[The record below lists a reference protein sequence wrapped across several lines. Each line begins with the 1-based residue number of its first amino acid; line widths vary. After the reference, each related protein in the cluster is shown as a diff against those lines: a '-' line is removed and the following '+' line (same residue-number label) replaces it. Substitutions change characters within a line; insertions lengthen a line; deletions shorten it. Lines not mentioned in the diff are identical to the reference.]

1 MRTEGHVGQREDVQS
16 VRRGRRLDVDNM
28 RRVERS
34 EGLRT
39 LTRKQAAEGLVS
51 ELERIWGWETDG
63 VKMRFLDVLVLMVRW
78 GWGKFRRGRR
88 RRNAG
93 VITH

>member
-1 MRTEGHVGQREDVQS
+1 MSRTRTEGHVGQREDVQR

-39 LTRKQAAEGLVS
+39 LTRKQAVG
-51 ELERIWGWETDG
+51 G
-63 VKMRFLDVLVLMVRW
+63 
-78 GWGKFRRGRR
+78 
-88 RRNAG
+88 
-93 VITH
+93 

>member
-1 MRTEGHVGQREDVQS
+1 MSRMRTEGHVGQREDVQR

-39 LTRKQAAEGLVS
+39 LTRKHAVG
-51 ELERIWGWETDG
+51 G
-63 VKMRFLDVLVLMVRW
+63 
-78 GWGKFRRGRR
+78 
-88 RRNAG
+88 
-93 VITH
+93 

>member
-1 MRTEGHVGQREDVQS
+1 MRTEGHVGQREDVQR

-39 LTRKQAAEGLVS
+39 LTRKQAVGGSQRVRENMGL
-51 ELERIWGWETDG
+51 GGDG
-63 VKMRFLDVLVLMVRW
+63 R
-78 GWGKFRRGRR
+78 GKDAVFGRVG
-88 RRNAG
+88 ADDAVVVG
-93 VITH
+93 EV